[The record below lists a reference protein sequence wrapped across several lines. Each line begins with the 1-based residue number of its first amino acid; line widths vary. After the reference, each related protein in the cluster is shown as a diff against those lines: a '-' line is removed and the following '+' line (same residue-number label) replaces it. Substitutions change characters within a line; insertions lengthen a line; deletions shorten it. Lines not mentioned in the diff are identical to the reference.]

1 MSLKILI
8 IEDEP
13 DIRKNLEYNLSRE
26 GYSVLTA
33 ASIAEAEQLIYSN
46 NLSLVLLDLMLP
58 DGSGLELCKKMK
70 SDPDIQNLPIIIL
83 TAKDDE
89 VDKVVGFEIGADD
102 YVTKPFSV
110 RELILRIKAV
120 LKRGEK
126 KKDIVEIDR
135 QFGDLKIDIDSH
147 EVYVDGELVNL
158 TALEFKLL
166 IQLVD
171 RRGRVQSREQLLTD
185 VGVCGWGRPV
195 LLHSRRNPAVAAAEA
210 GPELAGGGRGAMLYI
225 SGNDTPASKALKGT
239 KDWTQVKMRLKSGL
253 DTSLTITCLFGGWG
267 IVTGKAWWDDVSLR
281 KVTYEVIESDESE
294 SVAKGNV
301 ERGKK
306 IFMTHPIAA
315 CTRCHVVKG
324 VGGPVGPVGPV
335 SPVGPVGLNLRET
348 NKAKTNMLAA
358 HVAAMRS
365 PDSVTNTPP
374 QNAPPKYPAGTTI

>member
-46 NLSLVLLDLMLP
+46 NLSLILLDLMLP
-58 DGSGLELCKKMK
+58 DGSGLDLCKKMK
-70 SDPDIQNLPIIIL
+70 SDPDVQNLPIIIL

-120 LKRGEK
+120 LKRGDN

-171 RRGRVQSREQLLTD
+171 RRGRVQSREQLLAD
-185 VGVCGWGRPV
+185 VWGY
-195 LLHSRRNPAVAAAEA
+195 SAEVTT
-210 GPELAGGGRGAMLYI
+210 RTV
-225 SGNDTPASKALKGT
+225 DTHIKRLREKLGT
-239 KDWTQVKMRLKSGL
+239 MGKYVQ
-253 DTSLTITCLFGGWG
+253 TI
-267 IVTGKAWWDDVSLR
+267 R
-281 KVTYEVIESDESE
+281 
-294 SVAKGNV
+294 
-301 ERGKK
+301 
-306 IFMTHPIAA
+306 
-315 CTRCHVVKG
+315 G
-324 VGGPVGPVGPV
+324 VGYKF
-335 SPVGPVGLNLRET
+335 S
-348 NKAKTNMLAA
+348 
-358 HVAAMRS
+358 RS
-365 PDSVTNTPP
+365 PD
-374 QNAPPKYPAGTTI
+374 

>member
-33 ASIAEAEQLIYSN
+33 ASIAEAEQLTYSN
-46 NLSLVLLDLMLP
+46 NLSLILLDLMLP

-70 SDPDIQNLPIIIL
+70 SDPDVQNLPIIIL

-120 LKRGEK
+120 LKRGDS

-147 EVYVDGELVNL
+147 EVYVDGDLVNL

-171 RRGRVQSREQLLTD
+171 RRGRVQSREQLLAD
-185 VGVCGWGRPV
+185 VWGY
-195 LLHSRRNPAVAAAEA
+195 SAEVTT
-210 GPELAGGGRGAMLYI
+210 RTV
-225 SGNDTPASKALKGT
+225 DTHIK
-239 KDWTQVKMRLKSGL
+239 RLREKLGSMGKYVQ
-253 DTSLTITCLFGGWG
+253 TI
-267 IVTGKAWWDDVSLR
+267 R
-281 KVTYEVIESDESE
+281 
-294 SVAKGNV
+294 
-301 ERGKK
+301 
-306 IFMTHPIAA
+306 
-315 CTRCHVVKG
+315 G
-324 VGGPVGPVGPV
+324 VGYKF
-335 SPVGPVGLNLRET
+335 S
-348 NKAKTNMLAA
+348 
-358 HVAAMRS
+358 RS
-365 PDSVTNTPP
+365 PE
-374 QNAPPKYPAGTTI
+374 Q